1 MSMEM
6 QTYLQQAHQSLQ
18 MQHVRFSQMCKMT
31 ALFLNQDCKSL
42 SFVNKKRGRNKVA
55 GLENF
60 WISEWKLQGIHY
72 DLIRGNHGMVQG
84 ISKD

>member
-1 MSMEM
+1 M

-42 SFVNKKRGRNKVA
+42 SFVNKKEGEIKLLDWRTFGFQNGNYK
-55 GLENF
+55 EYIM
-60 WISEWKLQGIHY
+60 IS
-72 DLIRGNHGMVQG
+72 
-84 ISKD
+84 

>member
-42 SFVNKKRGRNKVA
+42 SFVNKKEGEIK
-55 GLENF
+55 LLDF